1 MKIIGTLML
10 AAALSVGTAFAWERT
25 DSIHPS
31 LPPVTIRVTDA
42 GQSGDALRENLL
54 RAEIA
59 ATDGS
64 CAQTIEWKSME
75 TSAHD
80 GAAALVM
87 LRDVNFDGYNDLML
101 LTAQGAR
108 NVFHA
113 LSVYHPEERCFM
125 PVMQGSAW
133 STQEKAFSWE
143 SIQLELCNT
152 ELHPDE
158 RRLLSSVAD
167 GYRFQTEIIY
177 EWEGITGLA
186 PKSVV
191 DVYDAGEG
199 QIGELLYLYATGITR
214 CWDAAYP
221 EEWYYGQEG
230 VFQERLSSCRALTLT
245 RALSDPELARVSNVD
260 WVNLRQRDS
269 KASPSLAKLDAG
281 TEVCV
286 LARGLGTDKGWVRV
300 YMQPEGDEV
309 GLTGYIW
316 HRYLE
321 RVSP

>member
-1 MKIIGTLML
+1 MRIIGTLML
-10 AAALSVGTAFAWERT
+10 AAVLSVGTAFAWERT

-42 GQSGDALRENLL
+42 GRSGDALRENLL

-64 CAQTIEWKSME
+64 FAQTIEWKSME
-75 TSAHD
+75 TAAHD

-87 LRDVNFDGYNDLML
+87 LRDVNFDGYNDLLL

-113 LSVYHPEERCFM
+113 LSVYHPEEGRFM
-125 PVMQGSAW
+125 PVVQGQAW

-143 SIQLELCNT
+143 SVQLELCNAD
-152 ELHPDE
+152 LYPDE

-167 GYRFQTEIIY
+167 GYRFFTEIVY
-177 EWEGITGLA
+177 EWEGRTGLV

-230 VFQERLSSCRALTLT
+230 VFQERLASYRALTLG
-245 RALSDPELARVSNVD
+245 RALSDHEWAKVAHVD

-269 KASPSLAKLDAG
+269 KASPSLAKLDVG

-286 LARGLGTDKGWVRV
+286 LARGLGTDQGWVRV
-300 YMQPEGDEV
+300 YVQPEEDKA